1 MAYRDLREFV
11 ETLEREGELRWVKA
25 EVDWNLEA
33 GAITRKVMDLK
44 EAAPLFEKIKGYP
57 AGFRLLGAL
66 FGPTKPVIQGRF
78 ALAMGLPKDTPTIKI
93 IEELT
98 ERLGERVK
106 PVLVSSAPCQE
117 NVIEGDEIDLLKLP
131 VPLIHGTDGGRF
143 LGTWHIDVTKDP
155 DTGWVNWGTYRHMVL
170 DADTL
175 GFLASPMQ
183 HGPSVYYQKY
193 EPRGE
198 PMPMAIAIGTDPVC
212 NIVAS
217 SPLPAYV
224 DEAEVGGAIRQQP
237 IELVKCAS
245 CDLEV
250 PAGAEIVI
258 EGEVVKERRREGP
271 FAEYT
276 GYATGGTESPVFKVK
291 QITHRDAP
299 ILVFANPGKP
309 WNEEGVSDSIVL
321 SAVLAGELKK
331 AGVPFRSLYVPPHN
345 LAVIVSARPPYPGFV
360 HTLAC
365 ALWGSKA
372 GSLRPYIIVVGD
384 DVDITNADEVF
395 WCLTSRL
402 HPINGIHA
410 QKGTPGLPL
419 WPFLTPEEKRVRKGT
434 RLLLDATFPAEWDRK
449 EVPVPVDFE
458 SGWPADIK
466 EKILARWKEYG
477 Y

>member
-1 MAYRDLREFV
+1 
-11 ETLEREGELRWVKA
+11 
-25 EVDWNLEA
+25 
-33 GAITRKVMDLK
+33 
-44 EAAPLFEKIKGYP
+44 
-57 AGFRLLGAL
+57 
-66 FGPTKPVIQGRF
+66 
-78 ALAMGLPKDTPTIKI
+78 
-93 IEELT
+93 
-98 ERLGERVK
+98 
-106 PVLVSSAPCQE
+106 
-117 NVIEGDEIDLLKLP
+117 
-131 VPLIHGTDGGRF
+131 
-143 LGTWHIDVTKDP
+143 
-155 DTGWVNWGTYRHMVL
+155 
-170 DADTL
+170 
-175 GFLASPMQ
+175 
-183 HGPSVYYQKY
+183 
-193 EPRGE
+193 
-198 PMPMAIAIGTDPVC
+198 
-212 NIVAS
+212 
-217 SPLPAYV
+217 V